1 MGRDRSR
8 KQPRTRRENTREI
21 QKSLPTRDLLT
32 FSFKD
37 LDQTQ
42 PKSSAETLQVWAS
55 KQLLAPLLNRLKE
68 LTTLTR
74 DEAVQQ
80 RQIKIYNE
88 FPPNEK
94 TSFEHPLHVEDNVT
108 WAVIEGLGGKPRVA
122 GYLVENTFYVVF
134 LDSEHQFFRSDKKN
148 T

>member
-21 QKSLPTRDLLT
+21 RKSLPTRDLLT

-42 PKSSAETLQVWAS
+42 PKSAPETLQLWAE
-55 KQLLAPLLNRLKE
+55 KQLLSPLFNRLKE
-68 LTTLTR
+68 LTNLTR

-88 FPPNEK
+88 FPPNDK
-94 TSFEHPLHVEDNVT
+94 TLFEHPIHVDDNVT
-108 WAVIEGLGGKPRVA
+108 WSVIEGLGGKPRVA

>member
-21 QKSLPTRDLLT
+21 RKSLPTRDLLT

-37 LDQTQ
+37 LDQSQ
-42 PKSSAETLQVWAS
+42 PRSTPETLQVWAD
-55 KQLLAPLLNRLKE
+55 KQLLSPLINRLKE

-74 DEAVQQ
+74 DEAIQQ
-80 RQIKIYNE
+80 QQIKIYNE
-88 FPPNEK
+88 FPPNDK
-94 TSFEHPLHVEDNVT
+94 TAFEHPLHVEESVT
-108 WAVIEGLGGKPRVA
+108 WGVIAGLGGKPRVA

-134 LDSEHQFFRSDKKN
+134 LDSEHQFYRSDKKN